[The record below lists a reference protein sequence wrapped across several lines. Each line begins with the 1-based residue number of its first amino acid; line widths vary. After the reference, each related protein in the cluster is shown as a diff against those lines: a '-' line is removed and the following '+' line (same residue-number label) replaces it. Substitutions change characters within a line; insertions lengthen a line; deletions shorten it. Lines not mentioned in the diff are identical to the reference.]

1 MLTKP
6 RAELL
11 YLGRHPPLKKLGFLH
26 GPGCTETTLAMC
38 LLTQGFDLIASQQ
51 DKGENYHQ
59 SYCNPYGSL
68 LPVNAFPNG
77 ESTDFGD
84 SGEGQED
91 SVFSGGTPL
100 HASGLGSCCQRMTQ
114 HLHSRCP
121 LPPTAVGGV
130 TGAK

>member
-11 YLGRHPPLKKLGFLH
+11 YLGRHPPLKKSGFLH
-26 GPGCTETTLAMC
+26 GPGCTRPLLPC
-38 LLTQGFDLIASQQ
+38 VLTQGFDLIASQQ
-51 DKGENYHQ
+51 NKGANYHQ

-84 SGEGQED
+84 SGEGQKD
-91 SVFSGGTPL
+91 
-100 HASGLGSCCQRMTQ
+100 GLLWRKGHLLLPWSWSCCQRMTQ